1 MKRNNWVE
9 PKGDNKEEF
18 VLDVSNRVVNS
29 WIKLLEYWE
38 MYVDVTGNLP
48 DVVLMTREQFDWY
61 SNELIAFSKAM
72 GFDTGKNIK
81 VNFRGLPIRK
91 K

>member
-1 MKRNNWVE
+1 
-9 PKGDNKEEF
+9 
-18 VLDVSNRVVNS
+18 
-29 WIKLLEYWE
+29 
-38 MYVDVTGNLP
+38 
-48 DVVLMTREQFDWY
+48 MTREQFDWY

-72 GFDTGKNIK
+72 GFDTSKNIK